1 MQVAFWEIAPYLCTD
16 DPAELEGQMES
27 YVRNNA
33 GKAFEFMLEACEAER
48 KQAGLQPLE
57 TVRQAQ
63 GEHPHVLALVDVQ
76 RAALG
81 LPPLRQ
87 TSYDTL
93 LAQQKDETVQSLSKV
108 ARPVKGMRDALMSL
122 TASGVPFAI
131 STTSPKPRVPVSIT
145 SCGFDEF
152 FPPHKVHSGE
162 SDFDPPRFKPAPDV
176 YLRAAAHEGALPA
189 RCIAVEDSESGVGSA
204 SNAGIGLI
212 VGYVGASHIPLAL
225 KGTHA
230 EALMAG
236 KRAADGRG
244 ADVVIEHM
252 ADLLPLVMS
261 FREKRSASE
270 TVRSAYS
277 TLKGRYWLNDRHC

>member
-57 TVRQAQ
+57 TAQ

-176 YLRAAAHEGALPA
+176 YLRQG
-189 RCIAVEDSESGVGSA
+189 GVGSA
-204 SNAGIGLI
+204 SNAGMGLI

-252 ADLLPLVMS
+252 ADLLPLVVS
-261 FREKRSASE
+261 
-270 TVRSAYS
+270 
-277 TLKGRYWLNDRHC
+277 